1 MNKIKKK
8 KKDKE
13 RKYGRSRYENLS
25 EKESPKN
32 YHDYLEVIIKSW
44 KKKYEKRRKKNHI
57 SKNIYL
63 FLDSAKNIMEHMTN
77 FQTFLKT
84 YKTFH
89 SKYLKISALD
99 YLVLEK

>member
-32 YHDYLEVIIKSW
+32 YHDYLEVIIKS
-44 KKKYEKRRKKNHI
+44 
-57 SKNIYL
+57 
-63 FLDSAKNIMEHMTN
+63 
-77 FQTFLKT
+77 
-84 YKTFH
+84 
-89 SKYLKISALD
+89 
-99 YLVLEK
+99 